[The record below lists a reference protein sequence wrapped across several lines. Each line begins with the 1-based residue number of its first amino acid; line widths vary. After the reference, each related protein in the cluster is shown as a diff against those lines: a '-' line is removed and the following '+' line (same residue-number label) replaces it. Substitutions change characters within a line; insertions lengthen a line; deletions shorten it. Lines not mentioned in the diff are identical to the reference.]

1 MSLEYQ
7 NNVRIKSEA
16 DSLSRYVCSLFYP
29 YMTYVRFSKFNRFD
43 SEKALKPDALNY
55 YLISNIWWCLGLEI
69 LDYYW

>member
-43 SEKALKPDALNY
+43 SEKALKPDAL
-55 YLISNIWWCLGLEI
+55 IT
-69 LDYYW
+69 